1 MNELAVGDRVKVI
14 TDRWDRSNFTQY
26 GKVGTIHSLYNSG
39 AKVIWYSVSLDDGE
53 EYNSRYNYTQADIE
67 LIEEAFEMP
76 DPEMDLDE
84 IHLAQELVK

>member
-26 GKVGTIHSLYNSG
+26 GKAGTIRNVSRQTSNT
-39 AKVIWYSVSLDDGE
+39 WYSVSLDDGE
-53 EYNSRYNYTQADIE
+53 VYNSRYNYNQADIE
-67 LIEEAFEMP
+67 LIKEAFEMP